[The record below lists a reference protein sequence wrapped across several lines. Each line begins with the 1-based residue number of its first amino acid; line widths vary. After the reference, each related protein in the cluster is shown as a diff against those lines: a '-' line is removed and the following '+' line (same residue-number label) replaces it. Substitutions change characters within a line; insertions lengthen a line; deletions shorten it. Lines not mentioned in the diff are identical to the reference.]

1 MIEFEKIGF
10 LLVAIAMSVFLLAGS
25 YALVFSVISKGCQ

>member
-1 MIEFEKIGF
+1 MIGFEKIGF

-25 YALVFSVISKGCQ
+25 YALVFSVIKGCQ

>member
-10 LLVAIAMSVFLLAGS
+10 LLVAIGMTVFLLAGS
-25 YALVFSVISKGCQ
+25 YALIVSVLLKGCQ